1 MLWHFNCIGLQVD
14 RKYILSGAMV
24 PEAPDVPLDQAMENP
39 QDEVVYQCG
48 TCQFVLTQKRD
59 DPPPSYCPRCAVNQ
73 LKGAML
79 PVARERGH
87 AGGTG
92 S

>member
-1 MLWHFNCIGLQVD
+1 MASQLQLVAGGD
-14 RKYILSGAMV
+14 KNTPLPRVTTLEGRAF
-24 PEAPDVPLDQAMENP
+24 PLDQTMENS
-39 QDEVVYQCG
+39 QDEAVYQCG
-48 TCQFVLTQKRD
+48 TCQYVLKQKRD

-79 PVARERGH
+79 LVFRETEH
-87 AGGTG
+87 AGGSG